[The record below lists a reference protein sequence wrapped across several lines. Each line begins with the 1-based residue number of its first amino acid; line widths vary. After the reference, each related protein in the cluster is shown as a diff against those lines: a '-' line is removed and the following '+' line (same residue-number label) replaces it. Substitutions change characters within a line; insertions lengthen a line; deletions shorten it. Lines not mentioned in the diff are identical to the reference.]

1 VLTIPRLRANNL
13 LAIEGSRQTRRRRAA
28 ERRRAIARRRLTALV
43 AAAALAFVV
52 GVAIGGGGG
61 GDEPT
66 SGSAAPAATPAP
78 EEVARKVNE
87 GLPLTKQVGRLV
99 VLRFAGTSAPGYVR
113 EVLGEGRAAG
123 AILFRDNLTGPAQA
137 KRLATRLQQADR
149 GTPLVMIDQEGGEI
163 RIFPWAPPALSQARQ
178 LAAGTVGSDAEAAAR
193 ALRASGVDVTLA
205 PVADVASVPGA
216 ALAGGISMLY
226 LSAAAASYAE
236 VADAVGVGETSI
248 SPLRSRCLKKLEKL
262 LTR

>member
-1 VLTIPRLRANNL
+1 MVLVLTLPRLRANNL

-28 ERRRAIARRRLTALV
+28 ERQRAIARRRLTALLV
-43 AAAALAFVV
+43 AAGLAFVV

-61 GDEPT
+61 DDPS

-123 AILFRDNLTGPAQA
+123 AIL
-137 KRLATRLQQADR
+137 
-149 GTPLVMIDQEGGEI
+149 
-163 RIFPWAPPALSQARQ
+163 
-178 LAAGTVGSDAEAAAR
+178 
-193 ALRASGVDVTLA
+193 
-205 PVADVASVPGA
+205 
-216 ALAGGISMLY
+216 
-226 LSAAAASYAE
+226 
-236 VADAVGVGETSI
+236 
-248 SPLRSRCLKKLEKL
+248 
-262 LTR
+262 